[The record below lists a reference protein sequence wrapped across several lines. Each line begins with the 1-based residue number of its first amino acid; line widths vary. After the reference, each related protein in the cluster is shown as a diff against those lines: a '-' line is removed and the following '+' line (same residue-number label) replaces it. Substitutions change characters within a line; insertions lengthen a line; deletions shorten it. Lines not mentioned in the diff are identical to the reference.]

1 MFTKEEVLEMYRE
14 RKLVW
19 EGQVQN
25 LYALSSTLGLA
36 KDATDDG
43 NRFTEMC
50 RGLYTV
56 LDRTVAM
63 YNDTLFHL
71 ERMVEILE
79 KDGQEEATKEVQ
91 P

>member
-1 MFTKEEVLEMYRE
+1 MLTKKEVLEMYHE
-14 RKLVW
+14 RKPVW
-19 EGQVQN
+19 EGQVEN
-25 LYALSSTLGLA
+25 VYALSSTLGLA
-36 KDATDDG
+36 KDATNDG

-50 RGLYTV
+50 RGLFSL

-79 KDGQEEATKEVQ
+79 AEDPEKAPTNEA
-91 P
+91 